1 MHKIQNKNK
10 QNQTNTTQKTIKIS
24 NEPKMGVTPGVHEE
38 SLLYF
43 YYSGVR
49 IYHIKEF
56 ITFYFIIDLPWK
68 GLGLLCDFIIALIS
82 SSLLSIICT

>member
-38 SLLYF
+38 SAVPVSTKTPALL
-43 YYSGVR
+43 
-49 IYHIKEF
+49 
-56 ITFYFIIDLPWK
+56 
-68 GLGLLCDFIIALIS
+68 LIVNYGNES
-82 SSLLSIICT
+82 